1 MPDGG
6 LVTTLMSASPP
17 HWRMAIMNT
26 SIARSVA
33 IGASIAA
40 ALMYLGIAF
49 GVLDIGE
56 SADGGDAG
64 LFEFGVMM
72 GAVFGATALL
82 LWLVRSRILWA
93 AVAVV
98 QVIVLVGYVA
108 FSSYREPPVELWGTL
123 IKVTQAVI
131 LVAVIYLIA
140 RARQAAATSVP
151 SPTVPKGH
159 AA

>member
-1 MPDGG
+1 MA
-6 LVTTLMSASPP
+6 LSAGAPTSDDAR
-17 HWRMAIMNT
+17 WR
-26 SIARSVA
+26 
-33 IGASIAA
+33 
-40 ALMYLGIAF
+40 LG
-49 GVLDIGE
+49 DD
-56 SADGGDAG
+56 AD
-64 LFEFGVMM
+64 
-72 GAVFGATALL
+72 
-82 LWLVRSRILWA
+82 VRIVLWA